1 MRQRSRR
8 ADQSGV
14 ATTELVIAAPVLFAM
29 LLFIISFGV
38 VYHANHVALAAA
50 EEGARAARARSGSQ
64 AAGQA
69 RAERFLRDLGGRL
82 IRDPRVSASRTL
94 DTARVEVT
102 GRVDTPL
109 PGLVVRIRQASEG
122 PVERFRGAGG

>member
-1 MRQRSRR
+1 MRRRSRR

-82 IRDPRVSASRTL
+82 IRDPRVSVSRTL

-109 PGLVVRIRQASEG
+109 PGLVVRIRQVSEG
-122 PVERFRGAGG
+122 PVERFRGADQ